1 MSWDWGHAALASAA
15 VAALGGAGMAFSA
28 WRGAHNA
35 WIQAKETIRGQEQ
48 TIRDAKRS
56 AAQIASEERQRD
68 QAAAE
73 QLAAMKKQVER
84 LKTAR
89 QIADWLPKQ
98 LATPEPVKIEVPRKT
113 KSHPAPAAIATIPQP
128 DLPALRDYVE
138 SCKECSVRLQAE
150 QEDLAGQQEQLR
162 LAGERLSAVEKER
175 DAALK
180 AAKGGGF
187 WHRLKN
193 EFKWFAIGAGAGAA
207 ALCGSGHCK

>member
-1 MSWDWGHAALASAA
+1 MSWDWRHAALAGAA
-15 VAALGGAGMAFSA
+15 AAALGGTGMAFSA
-28 WRGAHNA
+28 WQGAHNA
-35 WIQAKETIRGQEQ
+35 WMQAKGTIRGQEQ
-48 TIRDAKRS
+48 TIREMKQSATRIATEEKR
-56 AAQIASEERQRD
+56 RD

-84 LKTAR
+84 LKTGR

-98 LATPEPVKIEVPRKT
+98 LPMPEPVKIEVPHRT
-113 KSHPAPAAIATIPQP
+113 KAHPAPAAVATIPRP

-138 SCKECSVRLQAE
+138 SCKACSVKLHTAE
-150 QEDLAGQQEQLR
+150 QDLAAQAQELR

-187 WHRLKN
+187 WHGVKIG
-193 EFKWFAIGAGAGAA
+193 FKWFAIGAGAGAA
-207 ALCGSGHCK
+207 ALCGSGHCR